1 MPGEYSWIQNK
12 SRPSDTYS
20 TNKFKISSFQA
31 LAHTFAPRLTMG
43 TEKQKKIL
51 FQIYQNE
58 IDTLANKAMSG
69 NDVALNQI
77 QNIISELKRGDEKQ
91 LNELL
96 IAAAKREALH
106 NAELSSEL
114 NSLER
119 LSKTSMLV
127 TPDEVSSILTSI
139 VMRFIDEN
147 DLDVDKD

>member
-1 MPGEYSWIQNK
+1 
-12 SRPSDTYS
+12 
-20 TNKFKISSFQA
+20 
-31 LAHTFAPRLTMG
+31 MG